1 MSSLKV
7 SSSGLGLVL
16 LEGSHEVTLVGLGL
30 EATVAHLGGSI
41 DELQLDVL
49 QSGPPGVHQE
59 GLAQGQYPLL
69 GSDAASLD
77 HDKVLLDHTV
87 VRESTHGVDVLVGGV
102 VLSRGVVLDQHTVLL
117 VVSQLDLVD
126 LLVDLGTVMVALL
139 TSTGDSVLDTRGMP
153 GADTGDLA
161 ETLVRLAGK
170 LLGVPPGS
178 DALESFSLG
187 DTDQVDHLVLSE
199 YILDGD
205 GLLEHA
211 VGVVDLIGDRSA
223 VQLDLHDVGLLLTLA
238 QKLLLGVSNQ
248 PHHLAVLFDLSQVL
262 LNFLLAGLIFPLHAG
277 LGESF
282 LLGLGPV
289 LVEATLAFLAQ
300 VLSPDGLE
308 STEATWGLDIANKA
322 DSHHGWGLDD
332 GHSLDNILLVDL
344 RSWPVCLSDDVAHAG
359 LVSEEGSQVDGLRGI
374 VLGEGLNL
382 APVASRT
389 LLGVESHRPMSG
401 SAKFAMRHV
410 ECR

>member
-30 EATVAHLGGSI
+30 EATVAHLGGGV

-49 QSGPPGVHQE
+49 QSGPLGVHQE

-87 VRESTHGVDVLVGGV
+87 VRESTHGVDVLVGGI
-102 VLSRGVVLDQHTVLL
+102 VLGRGIVLDQDSVLL
-117 VVSQLDLVD
+117 VVAMLDLVN
-126 LLVDLGTVMVALL
+126 LRVDLGTGRVTIL
-139 TSTGDSVLDTRGMP
+139 TSTGDGVLDTRGMP

-187 DTDQVDHLVLSE
+187 DTDQVNHLVLGE
-199 YILDGD
+199 DILNGD

-211 VGVVDLIGDRSA
+211 VVDLVGDRSA

-238 QKLLLGVSNQ
+238 QKLLLGVNNQ
-248 PHHLAVLFDLSQVL
+248 PHHLAVLFDLSQVFL
-262 LNFLLAGLIFPLHAG
+262 DFLLTGLIFPLHAG
-277 LGESF
+277 LGESL

-289 LVEATLAFLAQ
+289 LVEATLALLAQ

-308 STEATWGLDIANKA
+308 GTEAARGLDVT
-322 DSHHGWGLDD
+322 DQTHSHHGRGLDD
-332 GHSLDNILLVDL
+332 GHSLDNVLLVNL
-344 RSWPVCLSDDVAHAG
+344 GSGTVGLAHDVSHTG
-359 LVSEEGSQVDGLRGI
+359 LVAE
-374 VLGEGLNL
+374 
-382 APVASRT
+382 
-389 LLGVESHRPMSG
+389 
-401 SAKFAMRHV
+401 
-410 ECR
+410 

>member
-7 SSSGLGLVL
+7 SSSGLCLVL

-30 EATVAHLGGSI
+30 EATVAHLGGGV

-102 VLSRGVVLDQHTVLL
+102 VLGRGVVLDQDSVLL
-117 VVSQLDLVD
+117 VVAMLDLVN

-187 DTDQVDHLVLSE
+187 DTDQVNHLVLGE

-211 VGVVDLIGDRSA
+211 VGVVDLVGDRSA
-223 VQLDLHDVGLLLTLA
+223 VELDLHDVGLLLTLA

-289 LVEATLAFLAQ
+289 SFQTHPKTNILREEELNPKLRGEKLERKRNTLAISRL
-300 VLSPDGLE
+300 GM
-308 STEATWGLDIANKA
+308 
-322 DSHHGWGLDD
+322 DSF
-332 GHSLDNILLVDL
+332 I
-344 RSWPVCLSDDVAHAG
+344 
-359 LVSEEGSQVDGLRGI
+359 
-374 VLGEGLNL
+374 
-382 APVASRT
+382 
-389 LLGVESHRPMSG
+389 
-401 SAKFAMRHV
+401 
-410 ECR
+410 